1 MPTAHV
7 HISCSVPTTDLHVY
21 HNSVQ
26 GSHVG
31 KGAHVSF
38 CSGRIPALLMLSQIC
53 HCNDHK
59 AILEN
64 PLQGFEPLHESMC
77 SVGHMLG
84 SKKFHQS
91 LSVDMQ
97 GDTFSHK
104 QLNCKTAPPPFLFWT
119 YFVLC

>member
-1 MPTAHV
+1 MSRKQNMPTAHV
-7 HISCSVPTTDLHVY
+7 HISCSVSTTDLHVY

-38 CSGRIPALLMLSQIC
+38 CPGKIPALLMLSQIC
-53 HCNDHK
+53 HCNDPK
-59 AILEN
+59 AILGN
-64 PLQGFEPLHESMC
+64 TLQGFEPFHESVC

-91 LSVDMQ
+91 LSVDTHAGRYIFPQ
-97 GDTFSHK
+97 AT
-104 QLNCKTAPPPFLFWT
+104 
-119 YFVLC
+119 